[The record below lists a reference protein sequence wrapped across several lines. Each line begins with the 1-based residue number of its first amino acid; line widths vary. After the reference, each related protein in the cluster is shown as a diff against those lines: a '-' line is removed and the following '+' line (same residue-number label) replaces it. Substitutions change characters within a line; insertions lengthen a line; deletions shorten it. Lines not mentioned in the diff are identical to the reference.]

1 MKKGLSIFRIR
12 QTSLT
17 SLKLMCGCIMK
28 QIILTVKF
36 KEKGEV
42 ALPFD
47 YDTPKQQQYV
57 KKKEMYYNKTG
68 SKVLR
73 KVLI

>member
-1 MKKGLSIFRIR
+1 
-12 QTSLT
+12 
-17 SLKLMCGCIMK
+17 MK